1 MATIKWLCDACR
13 TQYNTEQEAARCER
27 ELKGIKLPV
36 TVKLGDKVYLR
47 QAINP
52 SIPAIVKRVKLGP
65 YPKGLRGLHSVYLEL
80 TELVSL
86 QFYDELHGDYESAES
101 EVCLEDVATVPP
113 VC

>member
-52 SIPAIVKRVKLGP
+52 SI
-65 YPKGLRGLHSVYLEL
+65 
-80 TELVSL
+80 L
-86 QFYDELHGDYESAES
+86 QFQLLLNELNLGLILKDYE
-101 EVCLEDVATVPP
+101 DYTVFTLN
-113 VC
+113 